1 MPINLSKVTAAPRTV
16 QIDGIGAVVFR
27 RPVLA
32 DVQNAAANPYWWAK
46 CCTLPDG
53 SPLFADGADIG
64 QLDAEIAAALITEV
78 NRPRPTQGQNDAPG
92 ASGAPSNG

>member
-1 MPINLSKVTAAPRTV
+1 MPIDFAKVTAPRRMV
-16 QIDGIGAVVFR
+16 EIDGIGPVVFR

-32 DVQNAAANPYWWAK
+32 DVQTANPYWWAR
-46 CCTLPDG
+46 CCSMPDG
-53 SPLFADGADIG
+53 TPLFAADADIG

-78 NRPRPTQGQNDAPG
+78 NRPRPTPGQNDAPG